1 MCSTSTQD
9 QLECLVKNGCIDVLG
24 SFLNEENIDQNILSH
39 IVDGLDSLLYHGWDI
54 QKEKNLIENPYGVYL
69 EERRYLNQLEKIMNT
84 NENLSNSLTLQ
95 IEELINKIRRT
106 E

>member
-24 SFLNEENIDQNILSH
+24 SFLNEGNIDQNILSH
-39 IVDGLDSLLYHGWDI
+39 IVDGLDSLLYHGWEI
-54 QKEKNLIENPYGVYL
+54 QKEKNLLENPYAVYL
-69 EERRYLNQLEKIMNT
+69 EERRYLSQLEKIVNT
-84 NENLSNSLTLQ
+84 NNNLSNSLILQ
-95 IEELINKIRRT
+95 IDELIHKIVRT